1 MLHEIENHGARC
13 IAQNRGLAIHE
24 PTLYFQ
30 HKPKTKANSTG
41 PEDPTNAPPAAR
53 GDNGGFMKTTTL
65 SATLLLL
72 LMRGPAAADGPYQYP
87 FQNPDLPLEQRVEN
101 IVSLMT
107 LDEKVVCLGTRPNV
121 PRLGI
126 QGTGHVEGLH
136 GLALGGPGG
145 WGRPTPIP
153 TTQFSQ
159 AIGMGETW
167 DPDLIRKAGGV
178 EGNETRYIY
187 QSKKRGGLVVRAP
200 NADLGRDPRWGRT
213 EECFGEDPFFN
224 GKMVAAMAKGL
235 QGDDPK
241 YWLTASLMKHFL
253 ANSNENGRG
262 GSSSDFDE
270 RLLREYYSVPFRMG
284 VLEGG
289 SRAYMAAYNA
299 WNHIPMTVNPI
310 LRDITMKEWGVDGII
325 CTDAGSLGNLVRLH
339 KYYPKLSEGAAGA
352 VKAGINQ
359 FLDRFQA
366 PVNDALKEKL
376 LTEADIDDVVKGEFR
391 VMIRLGLLDP
401 PERVPYSKLVGEED
415 AWKTPGHKD
424 VAKQVALE
432 SIVLLKN
439 SGGFLPLDKSK
450 LKSIA
455 VIGPRADQVLLD
467 WYSGTPPYTI
477 TPLEGIKAKI
487 GSGITVNYAA
497 NNDNDAAVKAAKAS
511 DVAVVFVGNHTTCD
525 AGWEKCPT
533 PSDGKEAVDRRAINL
548 EMEELVKQVY
558 AANPKTVMVLV
569 ASFPFAINWSQENL
583 PAILHMTHNAQ
594 EMGTAIADVL
604 FGDYNPGG
612 RLVQTWPKSLDQ
624 VPPMMDYDI
633 RHGRTYMYFKGDP
646 LYPFGYGL
654 SYTTFRYSKLRVS
667 AARLSSGGKVLVSV
681 EVKNTGPRQGDE
693 VVELYVKHLKSA
705 VDRPAKEL
713 RGFRRVTLAPNETKS
728 VEIPLAADSL
738 TYWDTAG
745 KRWTLEPGEVEMTV
759 GSSSADTKLTK
770 TLRIR

>member
-1 MLHEIENHGARC
+1 M
-13 IAQNRGLAIHE
+13 
-24 PTLYFQ
+24 
-30 HKPKTKANSTG
+30 
-41 PEDPTNAPPAAR
+41 
-53 GDNGGFMKTTTL
+53 
-65 SATLLLL
+65 L
-72 LMRGPAAADGPYQYP
+72 LMLRLVILTALFLSLPARWLAAATYQYP
-87 FQNPDLPLEQRVEN
+87 FQNPDLPLEQRVAG

-107 LDEKVVCLGTRPNV
+107 LDEKIACLGTRPNV

-145 WGRPTPIP
+145 WGRPQPIP

-159 AIGMGETW
+159 AIGMAETW
-167 DPDLIRKAGGV
+167 DPVLIRKAGAV
-178 EGNETRYIY
+178 EGTETRYIY

-224 GKMVAAMAKGL
+224 GTMVTAMVKGL
-235 QGDDPK
+235 QGDDPN
-241 YWLTASLMKHFL
+241 YWLTAALMKHFL

-284 VLEGG
+284 VLDGG

-310 LRDITMKEWGVDGII
+310 LRDITMKEWGVDGIV
-325 CTDAGSLGNLVRLH
+325 CTDAGSLRNMINLH
-339 KYYPKLSEGAAGA
+339 KYYPALSEGAAGA

-359 FLDRFQA
+359 FLDRFQV
-366 PVNDALKEKL
+366 PVQDALKENR
-376 LTEADIDDVVKGEFR
+376 LTEADIDEVIKGEFR

-401 PERVPYSKLVGEED
+401 PERVAYSKLTGDGD
-415 AWKTPGHKD
+415 AWKMDGHKD

-439 SGGFLPLDKSK
+439 ENRFLPLDRSA

-455 VIGPRADQVLLD
+455 VIGPRANEVLLD

-477 TPLEGIKAKI
+477 TPLDGIKAKV
-487 GSGITVNYAA
+487 GPGVTVNYAA
-497 NNDNDAAVKAAKAS
+497 NNDNGAAAKAATDS
-511 DVAVVFVGNHTTCD
+511 DVALVFVGNHTTCD

-533 PSDGKEAVDRRAINL
+533 LSDGKEAVDRRAIDL
-548 EMEELVKQVY
+548 EQEELVKQVY
-558 AANPKTVMVLV
+558 TANPKTVMVLV
-569 ASFPFAINWSQENL
+569 SSFPFAVNWSQATL

-594 EMGTAIADVL
+594 EMGAAIADVL
-604 FGDYNPGG
+604 FGDYNPAG

-654 SYTTFRYSKLRVS
+654 SFTTFKFSKLRVNT
-667 AARLSSGGKVLVSV
+667 AKLASGGTVTVSLD
-681 EVKNTGPRQGDE
+681 VKNTGARAGDE

-705 VDRPAKEL
+705 VARPANEL
-713 RGFRRVTLAPNETKS
+713 HGFRRVSLAPNETKT

-738 TYWDTAG
+738 RYWDIAG
-745 KRWTLEPGEVEMTV
+745 KHWTLEPDDILLTV
-759 GSSSADTKLTK
+759 GESSAGALLSH
-770 TLRIR
+770 TLHIGGSK

>member
-53 GDNGGFMKTTTL
+53 VDNGGFMKTTTL

-310 LRDITMKEWGVDGII
+310 LRDVTMKEWGVDGII

-376 LTEADIDDVVKGEFR
+376 LTEADIDDVIKGEFR

-432 SIVLLKN
+432 SVVLLKN
-439 SGGFLPLDKSK
+439 TGGFLPLDKSK

-487 GSGITVNYAA
+487 GSGIAVNYAA

-624 VPPMMDYDI
+624 VPPIMDYDI
-633 RHGRTYMYFKGDP
+633 RHGRTYMYFKGVP

-667 AARLSSGGKVLVSV
+667 AARLAANGKVTVSV
-681 EVKNTGPRQGDE
+681 DVKNTGPRQGDE
-693 VVELYVKHLKSA
+693 VVELYVRHLKSA

-770 TLRIR
+770 TVRIR

>member
-1 MLHEIENHGARC
+1 MKPAT
-13 IAQNRGLAIHE
+13 LAAI
-24 PTLYFQ
+24 
-30 HKPKTKANSTG
+30 
-41 PEDPTNAPPAAR
+41 
-53 GDNGGFMKTTTL
+53 
-65 SATLLLL
+65 LLLL
-72 LMRGPAAADGPYQYP
+72 PIRWLAGADASYQYP
-87 FQNPDLPLEQRVEN
+87 FQNPDLPIEQRVEN

-107 LDEKVVCLGTRPNV
+107 LDEKVACLGTRPNV

-145 WGRPTPIP
+145 WGRPTPVP
-153 TTQFSQ
+153 TTQFAQ

-167 DPDLIRKAGGV
+167 DPDLIRKAGSV
-178 EGNETRYIY
+178 EGTETRYIY
-187 QSKKRGGLVVRAP
+187 QSLHRGGLVVRAP

-224 GKMVAAMAKGL
+224 GTMVTAMVRGL

-289 SRAYMAAYNA
+289 SRAFMAAYNA

-310 LRDITMKEWGVDGII
+310 LRGIAMKEWGVDGIV
-325 CTDAGSLGNLVRLH
+325 CTDAGSLRNLITLH
-339 KYYPKLSEGAAGA
+339 KYYAKLSEGAASA

-359 FLDRFQA
+359 FLDRFQV
-366 PVNDALKEKL
+366 PVQDALNEKL
-376 LTEADIDDVVKGEFR
+376 LTEAEIDDVIKGEFR
-391 VMIRLGLLDP
+391 VTIRLGLLDP

-415 AWKTPGHKD
+415 AWKAPGHKE
-424 VAKQVALE
+424 VARQVALE
-432 SIVLLKN
+432 SVVLLKN
-439 SGGFLPLDKSK
+439 ARGFLPLDRSK

-477 TPLEGIKAKI
+477 TPLEGIQAKL
-487 GSGITVNYAA
+487 GSGVTVNYAA
-497 NNDNDAAVKAAKAS
+497 NNDNGAAVNAAKES
-511 DVAVVFVGNHTTCD
+511 DVAVVLVGNHTTCD

-569 ASFPFAINWSQENL
+569 ASFPFAVNWSQENL

-612 RLVQTWPKSLDQ
+612 RLVETWPKSLDQ
-624 VPPMMDYDI
+624 VPAMMDYDI

-667 AARLSSGGKVLVSV
+667 AGRLAADDKVTVSV
-681 EVKNTGPRQGDE
+681 DIENTGKRLGDE

-713 RGFRRVTLAPNETKS
+713 RGFRRVILAPGETKT

-738 TYWDTAG
+738 TYWDVER
-745 KRWTLEPGEVEMTV
+745 KRWALEQDEVEVMV
-759 GSSSADTKLTK
+759 GGLSKS
-770 TLRIR
+770 LRVSGN

>member
-1 MLHEIENHGARC
+1 MTK
-13 IAQNRGLAIHE
+13 GLMKPITLAAI
-24 PTLYFQ
+24 
-30 HKPKTKANSTG
+30 
-41 PEDPTNAPPAAR
+41 
-53 GDNGGFMKTTTL
+53 
-65 SATLLLL
+65 LLFFPMGWL
-72 LMRGPAAADGPYQYP
+72 AAADGPYQYP
-87 FQNPDLPLEQRVEN
+87 FQNPDLPIEQRVDN

-107 LDEKVVCLGTRPNV
+107 LDEKVACLGTRPNV

-187 QSKKRGGLVVRAP
+187 QSKQRGGLVVRAP

-224 GKMVAAMAKGL
+224 GAMVTAMVRGL

-284 VLEGG
+284 VMAGG
-289 SRAYMAAYNA
+289 SRAFMASYNA

-310 LRDITMKEWGVDGII
+310 LREIAMKEWGVDGII
-325 CTDAGSLGNLVRLH
+325 CTDAGSLRNMTNLH
-339 KYYPKLSEGAAGA
+339 KYYPTLAEGAAGA

-366 PVNDALKEKL
+366 PVQDALKEKL
-376 LTEADIDDVVKGEFR
+376 LTEADIDDVIKGEFR

-401 PERVPYSKLVGEED
+401 PERVPYSELVGEED
-415 AWKTPGHKD
+415 AWKTPGHKE
-424 VAKQVALE
+424 VARQVALE
-432 SIVLLKN
+432 SVVLLKN
-439 SGGFLPLDKSK
+439 ADAFLPLDQSK

-455 VIGPRADQVLLD
+455 VIGPRANEVLLD

-477 TPLEGIKAKI
+477 TPLEGIKAKL
-487 GSGITVNYAA
+487 GPGIAVNYAA
-497 NNDNDAAVKAAKAS
+497 NNESNAAVKAAKQS

-548 EMEELVKQVY
+548 EMEDLVKQVY

-569 ASFPFAINWSQENL
+569 SSFPFAVNWSQENL

-594 EMGTAIADVL
+594 EMGTALADVL

-624 VPPMMDYDI
+624 VPAMMDYDI

-654 SYTTFRYSKLRVS
+654 SYTTFRYSRLRVS
-667 AARLSSGGKVLVSV
+667 ARQLAAKVNVTVSV
-681 EVKNTGPRQGDE
+681 DVTNIGTRPGDE
-693 VVELYVKHLKSA
+693 VVELYVKHMKSA
-705 VDRPAKEL
+705 VERPAKEL

-728 VEIPLAADSL
+728 VDIPLAAGSL
-738 TYWDTAG
+738 SYWDIAG
-745 KRWTLEPGEVEMTV
+745 ERWVLERDEVELTI
-759 GSSSADTKLTK
+759 GESSADTKLTK
-770 TLRIR
+770 TLRVASAN

>member
-1 MLHEIENHGARC
+1 MRALVLFLMICGAAF
-13 IAQNRGLAIHE
+13 AQ
-24 PTLYFQ
+24 
-30 HKPKTKANSTG
+30 
-41 PEDPTNAPPAAR
+41 
-53 GDNGGFMKTTTL
+53 
-65 SATLLLL
+65 
-72 LMRGPAAADGPYQYP
+72 GPYPYP
-87 FQNPDLPLEQRVEN
+87 FQNPDLSVEQRVDN
-101 IVSLMT
+101 IISLMT
-107 LDEKVVCLGTRPNV
+107 LDEKISCLGTNPSV

-126 QGTGHVEGLH
+126 KGTGHVEGLH

-159 AIGMGETW
+159 AIGMGQTW

-178 EGNETRYIY
+178 EGTETRYIY
-187 QSKKRGGLVVRAP
+187 QSKHRGGLVVRAP

-213 EECFGEDPFFN
+213 EECYGEDPFFN
-224 GKMVAAMAKGL
+224 GAMVTAMVKGL

-310 LRDITMKEWGVDGII
+310 LRSITVHEWGVDGII
-325 CTDAGSLGNLVRLH
+325 CTDAGSLRNMINLH
-339 KYYPKLSEGAAGA
+339 KYYPTLSQGAAGA

-359 FLDRFQA
+359 FLDRFRQ
-366 PVNDALKEKL
+366 PVEDALKEKL

-401 PERVPYSKLVGEED
+401 PERVSYSKLVGEED
-415 AWKTPGHKD
+415 AWKTPGHKE

-439 SGGFLPLDKSK
+439 SGGLLPLDKSK

-477 TPLEGIKAKI
+477 TPLAGIKAKL
-487 GSGITVNYAA
+487 GDTVTVNYAP
-497 NNDNDAAVKAAKAS
+497 NNDNDAAVKAARES
-511 DVAVVFVGNHTTCD
+511 DVALVFVGNHPTCD

-533 PSDGKEAVDRRAINL
+533 LSDGKEAVDRRAIDL
-548 EMEELVKQVY
+548 EMEDLVKEVY
-558 AANPKTVMVLV
+558 AANSKTVMVLV

-583 PAILHMTHNAQ
+583 PAILQMTHNGQ
-594 EMGTAIADVL
+594 EMGTAIADAL

-612 RLVQTWPKSLDQ
+612 RLVQTWAKSLDQ
-624 VPPMMDYDI
+624 IPPMMDYDI
-633 RHGRTYMYFKGDP
+633 RHGRTYMYVKGDP

-654 SYTTFRYSKLRVS
+654 SYTNFKYSKL
-667 AARLSSGGKVLVSV
+667 KVTPGFTVSV
-681 EVKNTGPRQGDE
+681 DVKNTGERQGDE

-705 VDRPAKEL
+705 VERPAKEL
-713 RGFRRVTLAPNETKS
+713 RGFRRVSLAPGEVTT
-728 VEIPLAADSL
+728 VQIPLPEKSL
-738 TYWDTAG
+738 AYWDADG
-745 KRWTLEPGEVEMTV
+745 KRWAVEKDEVELMV
-759 GSSSADTKLTK
+759 GSSSADVKLSK
-770 TLRIR
+770 TVRVAGSK

>member
-1 MLHEIENHGARC
+1 MRVFTPLAALVLLSLVRGA
-13 IAQNRGLAIHE
+13 AV
-24 PTLYFQ
+24 
-30 HKPKTKANSTG
+30 
-41 PEDPTNAPPAAR
+41 
-53 GDNGGFMKTTTL
+53 
-65 SATLLLL
+65 
-72 LMRGPAAADGPYQYP
+72 ADGPYQYP
-87 FQNPDLPLEQRVEN
+87 FQNPDLPLEQRVGN

-107 LDEKVVCLGTRPNV
+107 LDEKVACLGTNPSV

-126 QGTGHVEGLH
+126 HATGHVEGLH

-153 TTQFSQ
+153 TTQFAQ

-167 DPDLIRKAGGV
+167 DPDLIRQAGGV
-178 EGNETRYIY
+178 EGRETRYIY
-187 QSKKRGGLVVRAP
+187 QSQHRGGLVVRAP

-224 GKMVAAMAKGL
+224 GTMVTAMVKGL

-262 GSSSDFDE
+262 GSSSDFDA

-284 VLEGG
+284 VMEGG
-289 SRAYMAAYNA
+289 SRAFMAAYNA

-310 LRDITMKEWGVDGII
+310 LKEIAMKEWGVDGII
-325 CTDAGSLGNLVRLH
+325 CTDAGALRNMIMLH
-339 KYYPKLSEGAAGA
+339 KYYPTLSQGAAGA

-359 FLDRFQA
+359 FLDRFRD
-366 PVNDALKEKL
+366 PVSDALKEKL
-376 LTEADIDDVVKGEFR
+376 LTEADIDEAIKGEFR

-401 PERVPYSKLVGEED
+401 PERVPYSKLVGETE
-415 AWKTPGHKD
+415 AWKTPGHQD
-424 VAKQVALE
+424 VARQVARE
-432 SIVLLKN
+432 SVVLLKN
-439 SGGFLPLDKSK
+439 TNGFLPLDRSK

-477 TPLEGIKAKI
+477 TPLEGIRAKA
-487 GSGITVNYAA
+487 GSALQVNYAA
-497 NNDNDAAVKAAKAS
+497 NNDHDAAVKAARDS

-533 PSDGKEAVDRRAINL
+533 PSDGKEAVDRRSINL

-558 AANPKTVMVLV
+558 AANPKTAMVLV
-569 ASFPFAINWSQENL
+569 SSFPFAVNWSQETL

-604 FGDYNPGG
+604 FGDYNPAG

-624 VPPMMDYDI
+624 VPTMMDYDI
-633 RHGRTYMYFKGDP
+633 RHGRTYMYFRGDP

-654 SYTTFRYSKLRVS
+654 SYTAFRYSNLRVTPD
-667 AARLSSGGKVLVSV
+667 RLADGGNVTVSIDV
-681 EVKNTGPRQGDE
+681 TNAGSREGDE
-693 VVELYVKHLKSA
+693 VVQLYVKHEKPA

-713 RGFRRVTLAPNETKS
+713 RGFRRVTLSPSQTKT
-728 VEIPLAADSL
+728 VQIPLTAQSL
-738 TYWDTAG
+738 AWWNEDQ
-745 KRWTLEPGEVEMTV
+745 KRWVVEPVEVELLV
-759 GSSSADTKLTK
+759 GASSADIKLSK
-770 TLRIR
+770 MLRVVP